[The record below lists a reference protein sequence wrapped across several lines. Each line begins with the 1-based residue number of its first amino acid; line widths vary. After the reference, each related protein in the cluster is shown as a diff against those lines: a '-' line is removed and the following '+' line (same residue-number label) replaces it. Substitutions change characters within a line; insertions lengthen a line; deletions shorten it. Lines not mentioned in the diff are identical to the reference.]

1 MYMRTFIKATL
12 LFAML
17 LATGSLVHAQIS
29 VGIVIAAPPPPRA
42 VVVMTERPDPDSV
55 WVGGYWYPVENHYK
69 WHEGYWTRP
78 PYEGA
83 HWVAPRHDGERYHA
97 GYWEGDRGRVEH
109 NHHWDK
115 EDGRDHHDHGKHGGQ
130 DHGHDK

>member
-1 MYMRTFIKATL
+1 MRTFIKATL
-12 LFAML
+12 LLAML

-97 GYWEGDRGRVEH
+97 GYWEETAAVLNTTTTGIRKMAGTTTTMGNTVVRTTTTTS
-109 NHHWDK
+109 
-115 EDGRDHHDHGKHGGQ
+115 R
-130 DHGHDK
+130 